1 MQLVSFFLN
10 SDSVKSKFVLLYIR
24 NFHFVYNTII
34 IESLHVVIKF
44 DFASLIKKNVHTNTD
59 CEDTAKLFKLRNI
72 MKIAIRKR
80 LKRTGT
86 I

>member
-44 DFASLIKKNVHTNTD
+44 DFASLIKKM
-59 CEDTAKLFKLRNI
+59 CI
-72 MKIAIRKR
+72 QIRIVKTQ
-80 LKRTGT
+80 LSFLNYE
-86 I
+86 IL